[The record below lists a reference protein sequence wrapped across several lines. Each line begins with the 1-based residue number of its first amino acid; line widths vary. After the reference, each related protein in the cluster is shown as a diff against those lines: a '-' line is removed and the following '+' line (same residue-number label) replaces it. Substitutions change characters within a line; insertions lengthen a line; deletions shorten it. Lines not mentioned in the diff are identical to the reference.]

1 MIIYKSFTFDSAH
14 FLPNVPPHH
23 KCRNIHGHTYHLTV
37 YFEGEVTTPEG
48 WVLDF
53 ALIKNAVKPI
63 VDQLDHTILNEV
75 PGLENPTAENLA
87 RYLLEEICPTL
98 LKPMNVRAIKVV
110 VWERGEACCE
120 ASTAESADDRSSL
133 ARGHGSVSLP

>member
-14 FLPNVPPHH
+14 FLPNVPPQH

-48 WVLDF
+48 WILDF

-87 RYLLEEICPTL
+87 VWIWNSISGKLDGLTKIELKETPTSGVIYEG
-98 LKPMNVRAIKVV
+98 K
-110 VWERGEACCE
+110 
-120 ASTAESADDRSSL
+120 
-133 ARGHGSVSLP
+133 